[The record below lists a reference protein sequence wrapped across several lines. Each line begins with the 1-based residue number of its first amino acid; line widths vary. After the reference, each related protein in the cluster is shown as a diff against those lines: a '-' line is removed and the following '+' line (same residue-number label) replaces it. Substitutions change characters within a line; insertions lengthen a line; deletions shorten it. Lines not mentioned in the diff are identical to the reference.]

1 MNMKSK
7 CDKGHFYA
15 YHTILHMAECLFEDS
30 EYLEHN
36 IDGCKRGGWSNY
48 YMPLLLVYIAAI
60 ESFSNS
66 IGFVLIEDFES
77 KYEKKPI
84 KDKLKLIFKKI
95 EAECNFSKE
104 PFRTLTTAII
114 IRNEWVHCKASKQ
127 GYVTEWESS
136 SFDDVHNIRSNLE
149 YKTNKEFI
157 VKLKNSVNKTIEL
170 ASSKACKMFPE
181 NEDLLECLCNVL
193 PVVST
198 ELGSS
203 YIK

>member
-1 MNMKSK
+1 MKSK

-30 EYLEHN
+30 EYLEYN

-84 KDKLKLIFKKI
+84 KDKLKLIF
-95 EAECNFSKE
+95 
-104 PFRTLTTAII
+104 
-114 IRNEWVHCKASKQ
+114 
-127 GYVTEWESS
+127 
-136 SFDDVHNIRSNLE
+136 
-149 YKTNKEFI
+149 
-157 VKLKNSVNKTIEL
+157 
-170 ASSKACKMFPE
+170 
-181 NEDLLECLCNVL
+181 
-193 PVVST
+193 
-198 ELGSS
+198 
-203 YIK
+203 

>member
-1 MNMKSK
+1 MKLK
-7 CDKGHFYA
+7 CDEGHFYA
-15 YHTILHMAECLFEDS
+15 YHSILHMAECLFEDS
-30 EYLEHN
+30 EYLEYN

-84 KDKLKLIFKKI
+84 KDKLKLIFEKI
-95 EAECNFSKE
+95 EGECKFSKE
-104 PFRTLTTAII
+104 PFRTLNTAII

-136 SFDDVHNIRSNLE
+136 SFEDVHNVRSNLE

-157 VKLKNSVNKTIEL
+157 VKLKNSVNKIIEL

-198 ELGSS
+198 KLGQS

>member
-1 MNMKSK
+1 MKSK
-7 CDKGHFYA
+7 CDEGHFYA
-15 YHTILHMAECLFEDS
+15 YHSILHMAECLFEDS
-30 EYLEHN
+30 EYLEYN

-84 KDKLKLIFKKI
+84 KDKLKLIFEKI
-95 EAECNFSKE
+95 EGECNFSKE
-104 PFRTLTTAII
+104 PFRTLNTAII
-114 IRNEWVHCKASKQ
+114 IRNEWVHCKASYSR
-127 GYVTEWESS
+127 YVTEWESS
-136 SFDDVHNIRSNLE
+136 SFEDVHNVRSNLE

-157 VKLKNSVNKTIEL
+157 VKLKNSVNKIIEL

-198 ELGSS
+198 KLGQS